1 MQKFT
6 IISHTADTGI
16 EVKANTLEELF
27 ENAALG
33 MFSIIA
39 DLTQIKAKERLEIE
53 VKAEDLNELF
63 LNWLRE
69 LLYQFNTSYI
79 LFKEFMIRKLNDKRL
94 IAYVWGDKIGTKK
107 GIINTEIK
115 AVTYH
120 EFKLEKK
127 DSCWKAQ
134 VIFDV

>member
-6 IISHTADTGI
+6 ILSHTADIGI
-16 EVKANTLEELF
+16 KVEAENLEELF
-27 ENAALG
+27 QNAALG

-39 DLTQIKAKERLEIE
+39 DLSQIKPKERFEIE
-53 VKAEDLNELF
+53 LEAQDLNELF
-63 LNWLRE
+63 LDWLRE
-69 LLYQFNTSYI
+69 LLYQFSTAYI
-79 LFKEFMIRKLNDKRL
+79 VFNKFSIRQISEKGLK
-94 IAYVWGDKIGTKK
+94 AFAWGEKIENKK

-120 EFKLEKK
+120 QFQLEKK
-127 DSCWKAQ
+127 DSFWQAQ